1 MVQTFPPITSS
12 EPLAE
17 QWFTLPGRQSWA
29 QFKALEQLLSAEY
42 AGVRLFYLDGV
53 TELMSI
59 SAEHELIKS
68 ILDALL
74 VVFFCQCQIDVVPMG
89 SATVQAE
96 DRAVSAE
103 PDLSYRLDGATGLP
117 QLVIEVALSSGGV
130 EKLARY
136 RRLEIPE
143 VWFWQGDRLWL
154 YGWNGEDYVAL
165 SDSQLLSGLKIDRLE
180 AGVRSGKL
188 LEAVKLF
195 SADIR

>member
-1 MVQTFPPITSS
+1 
-12 EPLAE
+12 
-17 QWFTLPGRQSWA
+17 
-29 QFKALEQLLSAEY
+29 
-42 AGVRLFYLDGV
+42 
-53 TELMSI
+53 
-59 SAEHELIKS
+59 
-68 ILDALL
+68 
-74 VVFFCQCQIDVVPMG
+74 
-89 SATVQAE
+89 
-96 DRAVSAE
+96 
-103 PDLSYRLDGATGLP
+103 
-117 QLVIEVALSSGGV
+117 VIEVALSSGGV

-180 AGVRSGKL
+180 AEVRSGKL